1 MTFSHKDAMNLKNE
15 MKPLF
20 LFVGV
25 FSSKQKLFWNP
36 GLTFMSSGIVG
47 LPVLCSLQIVT
58 VFPREK
64 YVPMYN
70 RHPDF

>member
-47 LPVLCSLQIVT
+47 LPVLCSLQIVI
-58 VFPREK
+58 
-64 YVPMYN
+64 
-70 RHPDF
+70 

>member
-1 MTFSHKDAMNLKNE
+1 MTFSHNDAMNLKNE

-36 GLTFMSSGIVG
+36 GLTSNCYLDFIGRVTLMVVISESSYQTCRN
-47 LPVLCSLQIVT
+47 LRRLEQ
-58 VFPREK
+58 E
-64 YVPMYN
+64 
-70 RHPDF
+70 

>member
-1 MTFSHKDAMNLKNE
+1 MMTFSHKDAMNLKNE

-25 FSSKQKLFWNP
+25 FSSKQKLFWNL

-47 LPVLCSLQIVT
+47 LPVLCSLQIVILILLEES
-58 VFPREK
+58 P
-64 YVPMYN
+64 
-70 RHPDF
+70 